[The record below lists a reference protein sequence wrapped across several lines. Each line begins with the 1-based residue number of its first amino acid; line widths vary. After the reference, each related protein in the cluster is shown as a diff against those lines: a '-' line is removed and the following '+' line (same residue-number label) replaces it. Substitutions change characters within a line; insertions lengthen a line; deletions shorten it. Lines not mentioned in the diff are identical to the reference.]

1 MPPAIAIS
9 ELAKA
14 APPFVTLVPCT
25 MMVAPLR
32 TPASSS
38 VMSFTAC
45 WPAGVC
51 EPRSTDARLWS
62 VTPLA
67 RSTTSGGKIFIAQTD
82 DPLRELPAERC
93 HGAAPRGHARHHSN
107 PKRSAASATP
117 PPVVTSARRCSV
129 AAAFTSS
136 MACAIANERPATR
149 SMETSFSQSP
159 TATTSLTSIP

>member
-1 MPPAIAIS
+1 MKSLPEAPAVSAATKAPGMMLVPGWVSMRKVSHLPPAIAIS

-14 APPFVTLVPCT
+14 APPFVTLVPST

-45 WPAGVC
+45 WPSGDC

-67 RSTTSGGKIFIAQTD
+67 RSTTSGG
-82 DPLRELPAERC
+82 
-93 HGAAPRGHARHHSN
+93 
-107 PKRSAASATP
+107 RSS
-117 PPVVTSARRCSV
+117 
-129 AAAFTSS
+129 
-136 MACAIANERPATR
+136 
-149 SMETSFSQSP
+149 
-159 TATTSLTSIP
+159 